1 MRSTYF
7 LLGISLVFSVNTF
20 AKKSITPLAEARTKL
35 VVPNYTSEERQTL
48 VDQAHL
54 FMSKLFVHRQ
64 VKVKDFGNAVD
75 PIPKLEA
82 LKKEAA
88 QLSNEELHQRLN
100 RIFVDLHD
108 LHTNYIAPKPLSC
121 AATFIPVKFESVIDE
136 NRVVVLVSG
145 KLKLEPKASEGV
157 EVGDEL
163 VSINGITTDKWI
175 AELGI
180 ISGGANEDAMKVR
193 AVEML
198 SLRSLA
204 TQLLPKEDEL
214 ELVFK
219 RDGTEFTKTIP
230 WFAYRDLDCIAS
242 EGAEEDGKELKG
254 FRHKFDLAQDD
265 FQKKYNRI
273 FGTPTLVSKSKRW
286 AAPSPLDEVFEVDTL
301 STPAG
306 LVGYVKL
313 KGFSWDNSNLDVATV
328 VEGFRREI
336 EGRLSKAIGLVIDV
350 RGNPGGYIVFAEKLV
365 QLFSTK
371 EVEPTKVQMLANQLN
386 EDIFLKANGQEDNRW
401 SSAVRGALKAG
412 KEMISP
418 MPITPKTEA
427 NSLGQIWFRPVVVLT
442 DAACFSACDLFS
454 AGMQDNGAGVVIGIH
469 KTTGAGGANVMEH
482 SVFRQIMEG
491 DDNPFQA
498 LPYAQNM
505 RVAWRQSVRSGK
517 YAGQLIEDAGV
528 KSDLIVPMKREDVGT
543 ESKELMKAIHKI
555 IDGMQPKYTS
565 GMEVRRGSSVLLSNG
580 EEAKWNEVVY
590 GVDSVEILVEGKAIS
605 KISVDAS
612 RGDKETTLSIPD
624 LKKEWSDQSVTLV
637 GKKEGKQVFRVVR
650 DLMWRGDYNEVPA
663 DGLVV
668 NPENSKADGLH
679 TVTLKG
685 KSQDGWQFVGSKL
698 RVGSDKNYENNI
710 LTRAFLPIQVKKQ
723 TTRLVMDISVKAEDE
738 NDTLRIYMINPDTS
752 ERVHVFAGSTL
763 SAQKAV
769 SIPLP
774 EDWERAD
781 FVFEF
786 ESDENWNMT
795 GPVIENIKV
804 IQ

>member
-7 LLGISLVFSVNTF
+7 LLGISLVLSVNAF

-64 VKVKDFGNAVD
+64 VKVKDFGNEVD

-100 RIFVDLHD
+100 HIFVDLHD

-121 AATFIPVKFESVIDE
+121 AATFIPVKFESVTDE
-136 NRVVVLVSG
+136 NRAVVLVSG

-219 RDGTEFTKTIP
+219 RDGKEFTKTIP

-273 FGTPTLVSKSKRW
+273 FGTPTLVSKSRKW

-412 KEMISP
+412 HEMISP

-482 SVFRQIMEG
+482 AVFRQIMEG

-505 RVAWRQSVRSGK
+505 RVSWRQSVRSGK

-612 RGDKETTLSIPD
+612 RGDKETTLSVPD

-685 KSQDGWQFVGSKL
+685 KSQDGWQFVGNKL

-710 LTRAFLPIQVKKQ
+710 LTRAFLPVQVKKQ

-752 ERVHVFAGSTL
+752 ERVHVFAGSSL
-763 SAQKAV
+763 AEQKAV
-769 SIPLP
+769 TIYLR
-774 EDWERAD
+774 EDWDRAD

>member
-7 LLGISLVFSVNTF
+7 LLGISLVFSVNAF

-121 AATFIPVKFESVIDE
+121 AATFIPVKFESVTDE
-136 NRVVVLVSG
+136 NRAVVLVSG
-145 KLKLEPKASEGV
+145 KLKLEPKASEGI

-219 RDGTEFTKTIP
+219 RDGKEFTKTIP

-286 AAPSPLDEVFEVDTL
+286 TAPSPLDEVFEVDTL

-668 NPENSKADGLH
+668 NPENSKANGLH

-698 RVGSDKNYENNI
+698 RVGADKNYENNI
-710 LTRAFLPIQVKKQ
+710 LTRAFLPVQVKKQ

-752 ERVHVFAGSTL
+752 ERVHVFAGSSL
-763 SAQKAV
+763 AEQKAV
-769 SIPLP
+769 TIYLR
-774 EDWERAD
+774 EDWDRAD